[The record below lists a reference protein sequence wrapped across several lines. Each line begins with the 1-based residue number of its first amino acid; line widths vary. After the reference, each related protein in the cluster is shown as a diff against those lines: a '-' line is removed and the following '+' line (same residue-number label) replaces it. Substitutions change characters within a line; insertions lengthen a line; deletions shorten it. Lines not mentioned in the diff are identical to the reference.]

1 MQSSQNLFCC
11 SRAAPMQKA
20 EIVEY
25 VTKLTGA
32 VTLAI
37 GDGMYI
43 IFYELYKFYKLIKI
57 NIIQEQMM

>member
-1 MQSSQNLFCC
+1 MLC

-37 GDGMYI
+37 GDG
-43 IFYELYKFYKLIKI
+43 K
-57 NIIQEQMM
+57 